1 MKNTNLK
8 KTYVLGEINSKLDIA
23 GEKIRRLE
31 NIALETNKIR
41 HREEK
46 E

>member
-1 MKNTNLK
+1 ML
-8 KTYVLGEINSKLDIA
+8 YGINSKLNIA
-23 GEKIRRLE
+23 EEKIRQFE
-31 NIALETNKIR
+31 NIALEIFKIR